1 MSVLTLIAEEIVPLF
16 GIDSLFACVHV
27 DIDWMRSCPCLA
39 LIVYVLV
46 SVLTLILEEIVPV
59 FGNDSLLAC
68 VCVDIDRGRNRANV
82 WH

>member
-1 MSVLTLIAEEIVPLF
+1 MLGIEVHELVSMLTLI
-16 GIDSLFACVHV
+16 
-27 DIDWMRSCPCLA
+27 M
-39 LIVYVLV
+39 
-46 SVLTLILEEIVPV
+46 EEIVPV